1 MNELHAWLAGQH
13 AGLRTFKTFQ
23 LKLAEFA
30 ARYPEQRAFCRLLDA
45 IVGRHIEEFD
55 EAPLPSAV
63 AERAYRN
70 LLRSVA
76 DLDCQAAP
84 AQQLGALNRLA
95 EVSLTH

>member
-1 MNELHAWLAGQH
+1 MNKLHAWLAGQH

-23 LKLAEFA
+23 LKLGEFA

-63 AERAYRN
+63 AERAYQS
-70 LLRSVA
+70 LLQSVA
-76 DLDCQAAP
+76 DLDYRAAP
-84 AQQLGALNRLA
+84 AQQLGTLNRLA
-95 EVSLTH
+95 ALSLTH

>member
-1 MNELHAWLAGQH
+1 MNELHAWLASQH
-13 AGLRTFKTFQ
+13 PGLRTFKTFQ

-30 ARYPEQRAFCRLLDA
+30 ARHPEQRAMCRLLDA
-45 IVGRHIEEFD
+45 IVGRYVEEFD

-63 AERAYRN
+63 AERAYES

-76 DLDCQAAP
+76 ELDGAAEP

-95 EVSLTH
+95 TFSLTR

>member
-30 ARYPEQRAFCRLLDA
+30 ARHPGQRAMCRLLDG
-45 IVGRHIEEFD
+45 IVGRYVEEFD

-63 AERAYRN
+63 AERAYKN

-76 DLDCQAAP
+76 GLDGTAAP

-95 EVSLTH
+95 EFSLTH

>member
-1 MNELHAWLAGQH
+1 MNELHAWLASQH

-30 ARYPEQRAFCRLLDA
+30 ARHPGQRAMCRLLDA
-45 IVGRHIEEFD
+45 IVSRYVEEFD

-63 AERAYRN
+63 AERAWQE

-76 DLDCQAAP
+76 ELDCSAEP
-84 AQQLGALNRLA
+84 AQQLNALNHLA
-95 EVSLTH
+95 AFSLTR

>member
-1 MNELHAWLAGQH
+1 MNELHAWLASQH

-30 ARYPEQRAFCRLLDA
+30 ARHPGQRAMCRLLDA
-45 IVGRHIEEFD
+45 IVSRYVEEFD

-63 AERAYRN
+63 AERAWQE

-76 DLDCQAAP
+76 ELDCSAEP
-84 AQQLGALNRLA
+84 AQQLSALNHLA
-95 EVSLTH
+95 AFSLTR